1 MHCAFLSSLQRRLNC
16 LRAPTPVISIENS
29 VFPSFMLTRRPCV
42 SQVSSAICN
51 SVVAEFTRDT
61 GLSASNEKHASSTNV
76 TASVVVIQFRVSCRV
91 CSSIRAFASED
102 TFQGGCAGWYMIS
115 FQIPCFSPAVR
126 ILRNTCSYI
135 RLKAIPPSGHRCRM
149 PRFVHTTKSSLSG
162 ISIEHTIHVA
172 VCMSP
177 TRSSN
182 CALAPVRLIRFLS
195 VITNYLIA
203 HLIADVQRLKRGLQQ
218 LHIVCAVRNEE
229 FTETAVESRP

>member
-1 MHCAFLSSLQRRLNC
+1 MSALFAFVSASSLGFLWIVPTCLYRDATLALLPVFVEMQCAFLSSLQRRLNC

-29 VFPSFMLTRRPCV
+29 VFPSFMLTRRPCA
-42 SQVSSAICN
+42 SHVSSTICN
-51 SVVAEFTRDT
+51 SMVAEFTRDT

-76 TASVVVIQFRVSCRV
+76 TSASVVVIQFQVSCWV

-135 RLKAIPPSGHRCRM
+135 RLKAIPPSGHPCRL
-149 PRFVHTTKSSLSG
+149 PRFVRTTKSSLSG
-162 ISIEHTIHVA
+162 ISFEHTIQVA

-177 TRSSN
+177 TRSPN
-182 CALAPVRLIRFLS
+182 CALAPVRLIKFLS
-195 VITNYLIA
+195 VIA
-203 HLIADVQRLKRGLQQ
+203 K
-218 LHIVCAVRNEE
+218 
-229 FTETAVESRP
+229 